1 MNQIELE
8 KIADYFDRD
17 HDGFIDLSEIN
28 SILRGI
34 RRARSL
40 AKRRPV
46 TDSEKIDRAV
56 RDEPLHNH
64 HTTTTQPLHNHY
76 TTTIQPLHIQQPL
89 SYSIC
94 DSYSLHLQIELQVS
108 RCCCSKK
115 FRVIRVAEGQ
125 YRVSTLAYIIN
136 IFLYLH
142 QVTCM

>member
-1 MNQIELE
+1 MNRNNFYWSLTILNIYCAGLAMNQIELE

-34 RRARSL
+34 RRARSI

-64 HTTTTQPLHNHY
+64 YMTTTKPRHNHYMTTTLPLHNHYISTLPLHNHFIATTQPLHYHYTTTTLPLHNHY
-76 TTTIQPLHIQQPL
+76 TIT
-89 SYSIC
+89 S
-94 DSYSLHLQIELQVS
+94 
-108 RCCCSKK
+108 
-115 FRVIRVAEGQ
+115 
-125 YRVSTLAYIIN
+125 
-136 IFLYLH
+136 
-142 QVTCM
+142 